1 MEIRQKVGRN
11 RARWSTLGY
20 EWFSRRT
27 TLLASEERER
37 EREVEGKLQEDRSK
51 TVTAKAISEATEA
64 VEKARAEAQL

>member
-37 EREVEGKLQEDRSK
+37 ERWKASCRNRSK

-64 VEKARAEAQL
+64 VEKASAEAQL